1 MSEADNRA
9 LAQFFFDHGFTA
21 CWADAMM
28 ANAQR
33 PVFDLT
39 DARFERAWA
48 IMPECCDTPE
58 DAAEFAQKKAL
69 ADAAPQLLAIAL
81 RLIKWDKDFP
91 VNCHNGYAGLK
102 ELDAII
108 ADAAKATGRLPG
120 GAEHNGSPEAL

>member
-1 MSEADNRA
+1 MSDADNRA
-9 LAQFFFDHGFTA
+9 LPQFFFDHGYTA

-39 DARFERAWA
+39 DARMDRAWA

-69 ADAAPQLLAIAL
+69 ADASPELLAIAL

-108 ADAAKATGRLPG
+108 ADAAKISATAALSNCAG
-120 GAEHNGSPEAL
+120 GSNG